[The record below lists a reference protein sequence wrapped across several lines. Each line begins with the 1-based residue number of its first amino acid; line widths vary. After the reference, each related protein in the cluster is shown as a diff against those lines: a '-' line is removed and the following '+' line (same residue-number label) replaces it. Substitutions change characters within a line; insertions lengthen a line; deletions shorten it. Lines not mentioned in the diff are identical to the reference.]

1 MHKISAM
8 KQYLLPFAVAVLSLC
23 WQTSNTMAQNKKQI
37 NNKMDE
43 AMNFEM
49 LIPKIAKGFDI
60 NKGEIVL
67 LQLWGENKDLPI
79 LDKFAIEIAK
89 AGGIP
94 VKWQYSREFIKEY
107 FSTVPQENLKWP
119 EKYFDIFKSVDI
131 VIDILTYSPAPAPG
145 FPRERIPFYG
155 QYMGPLFK
163 ILTQKKYFIQVKV
176 PTPENAQQEGMGYEI
191 FNSALLNAL
200 DIDYSL
206 MKKKCA
212 VLAAEFKGADNV
224 KIYTKNKKL
233 FSFSL
238 KGREWF
244 KDDGTGDIPCGEV
257 YISPI
262 EESGEGQI
270 FVPEIIIEG
279 QNYSDVLLTFNQG
292 KLVKTSTPEILDH
305 IRTAPGDCDVLAEF
319 GIGLN
324 PGVEKLIGYAGT
336 DEKCIGT
343 AHVAVGMNNLSGG
356 KNKSPMHY
364 DFIIRPDKIEIDG
377 KIIMQQGR
385 FAKNITRKLD

>member
-1 MHKISAM
+1 M
-8 KQYLLPFAVAVLSLC
+8 VAVLSLC
-23 WQTSNTMAQNKKQI
+23 WQTSDTTAQNNKQI
-37 NNKMDE
+37 NSKMVE

-60 NKGEIVL
+60 NQGEIVL

-107 FSTVPQENLKWP
+107 FFTVPQENLKWP

-145 FPRERIPFYG
+145 FPKERMPFYG
-155 QYMGPLFK
+155 QYMGTLFK
-163 ILTQKKYFIQVKV
+163 TLTQKKYFIQVKV
-176 PTPENAQQEGMGYEI
+176 PTPENAQEEGLDYEI

-200 DIDYSL
+200 DIDYSI
-206 MKKKCA
+206 MKKKCTD
-212 VLAAEFKGADNV
+212 LTAELKSADNV
-224 KIYTKNKKL
+224 KIYTKDKNL

-238 KGREWF
+238 KGREWY

-279 QNYSDVLLTFNQG
+279 QKYSDVLLAFNKG
-292 KLVKTSTPEILDH
+292 KLVKASSPEILDY
-305 IRTAPGDCDVLAEF
+305 IRSAPGDCDVLAEF

-324 PGVEKLIGYAGT
+324 PGVKELIGYAGT

-343 AHVAVGMNNLSGG
+343 VHVAVGMNNLAGG

-377 KIIMQQGR
+377 IIIIKNGR
-385 FAKNITRKLD
+385 FAENINKKLDN

>member
-1 MHKISAM
+1 
-8 KQYLLPFAVAVLSLC
+8 
-23 WQTSNTMAQNKKQI
+23 
-37 NNKMDE
+37 
-43 AMNFEM
+43 MNFEM

-107 FSTVPQENLKWP
+107 FSSVPQENLKWP
-119 EKYFDIFKSVDI
+119 EKYFDIFKPADI

-145 FPRERIPFYG
+145 FPKEKMPLYG
-155 QYMGPLFK
+155 QYLGPLFK

-176 PTPENAQQEGMGYEI
+176 PTPENAQEEGIDYSI
-191 FNSALLNAL
+191 FNSAMLKAL

-206 MKKKCA
+206 MKKNCA
-212 VLAAEFKGADNV
+212 TLIAEFKDADRV
-224 KIYTKNKKL
+224 KIYTKDNNL

-238 KGREWF
+238 KGREWY

-262 EESGEGQI
+262 EESGEGQL

-279 QNYSDVLLTFNQG
+279 QKYSDVLLSFNKG
-292 KLVKTSTPEILDH
+292 KLVKTSTPEILEY
-305 IRTAPGDCDVLAEF
+305 IKSAPGDCDVLAEF

-343 AHVAVGMNNLSGG
+343 AHIAVGMNNLAGG

-377 KIIMQQGR
+377 KIIMQKGK
-385 FAKNITRKLD
+385 FTKDISKKLDQ

>member
-1 MHKISAM
+1 M
-8 KQYLLPFAVAVLSLC
+8 KYYLLSLTIAVLNLC
-23 WQTSNTMAQNKKQI
+23 WQTSDIIAQNKKQI
-37 NNKMDE
+37 NNKTDE

-60 NKGEIVL
+60 NIGEVVL

-89 AGGIP
+89 GGGIP

-107 FSTVPQENLKWP
+107 FSTVPQENLAWP

-131 VIDILTYSPAPAPG
+131 VIDILTYSPAPATG
-145 FPRERIPFYG
+145 FPRERMPFYG
-155 QYMGPLFK
+155 QYMGSLFK
-163 ILTQKKYFIQVKV
+163 ALTQKKYFIQVKV
-176 PTPENAQQEGMGYEI
+176 PTPENAQEEGIDYEI
-191 FNSALLNAL
+191 FNSAMLKAL

-206 MKKKCA
+206 MKKKCTA
-212 VLAAEFKGADNV
+212 LAFQFKDAGQV
-224 KIYTKNKKL
+224 KIYTKDKNL

-238 KGREWF
+238 KDREWY
-244 KDDGTGDIPCGEV
+244 KDDGMGDIPCGEV

-279 QNYSDVLLTFNQG
+279 RKHSDVLLVFNKG

-305 IRTAPGDCDVLAEF
+305 IRSAPGDCDVLAEF

-324 PGVEKLIGYAGT
+324 PGVRELIGYAGT

-343 AHVAVGMNNLSGG
+343 VHIAVGMNNLSGG
-356 KNKSPMHY
+356 KNKPQC
-364 DFIIRPDKIEIDG
+364 
-377 KIIMQQGR
+377 IMTSSSGQIKLKSM
-385 FAKNITRKLD
+385 AKSLC